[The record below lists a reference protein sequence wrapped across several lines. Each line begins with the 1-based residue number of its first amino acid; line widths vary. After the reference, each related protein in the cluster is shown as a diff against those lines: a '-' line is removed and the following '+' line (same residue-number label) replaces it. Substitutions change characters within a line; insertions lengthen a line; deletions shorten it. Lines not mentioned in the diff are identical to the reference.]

1 MSSPLDLGTNDPAD
15 DQSEQDSDDDS
26 EDSGDDQS
34 SVDATLGLV
43 NTGPVNVNPPVDE
56 PITSG
61 GDGGFTDG
69 PGGL

>member
-1 MSSPLDLGTNDPAD
+1 MSSPLDLGANDPAD
-15 DQSEQDSDDDS
+15 DQADQESDD
-26 EDSGDDQS
+26 DSGDDQS

-61 GDGGFTDG
+61 GDGG
-69 PGGL
+69 PGL